1 MPRRPPDSDQLCRAA
16 RHLMQ
21 THGSQAAAIA
31 IKRAAYLYQSGEMV
45 TADKW
50 RQIAA
55 LVRDIEAEEAAA
67 PVKVATPN

>member
-1 MPRRPPDSDQLCRAA
+1 
-16 RHLMQ
+16 MQ

-31 IKRAAYLYQSGEMV
+31 IKRAAYLHQSGEMV

-55 LVRDIEAEEAAA
+55 LVRNIEAEEEATPVAAA
-67 PVKVATPN
+67 PAKQSTPN

>member
-1 MPRRPPDSDQLCRAA
+1 
-16 RHLMQ
+16 MQ

-31 IKRAAYLYQSGEMV
+31 IKRAAYLYQSGEMI